1 MSHPEQKRT
10 KIVATLGPACDRVD
24 TLRAMIAAGMNV
36 VRINFSHA
44 KHEQTSATVARVRAA
59 ADEAGVP
66 VAILGDLRG
75 PRIRVGEMTG
85 GAITLEAGK
94 DLLLTPEFCTG
105 TPERISVTF
114 PKLADDVEPGA
125 TLLLDD
131 GNLLLRV
138 HEARGAEVLAHV
150 ERGGTLSSNRGI
162 NLPGRRV
169 SLPSLTEKDKGDVAF
184 AVEEGF
190 DFLALSFVQSADD
203 VRGLQTLLATHR
215 ANIPIIAKIEKKS
228 ALDDI
233 EAIART
239 AYGVMVARGDLALE
253 MSLPDVP
260 IAQKRII
267 AVCRQAASP
276 VITAT
281 QMLESM
287 THAPKPTRAEATDV
301 ANAIFDGTDA
311 VMLSGESAVGE
322 YPVET
327 VAMMSAIAARA
338 ERAWLGGELP
348 GPPPLRENS
357 EPGACVARAAE
368 ELAMHVGAR
377 AILTHTT
384 GGTTTRRVACHRPRM
399 PVLAL
404 SPDEG
409 VRRRLAL
416 VWGVESER
424 SDEIRSTEHM
434 VEVALK
440 AAAARCGARPGDTV
454 VIVAGTPYRVSGRT
468 NLIKVETIPPEG
480 SRDAGES

>member
-1 MSHPEQKRT
+1 MSNPGQKRT
-10 KIVATLGPACDRVD
+10 KIIATLGPASDRED

-44 KHEQTSATVARVRAA
+44 KPEVLRATLDRVRRAA
-59 ADEAGVP
+59 AAAGVP
-66 VAILGDLRG
+66 IGILGDLRG

-94 DLLLTPEFCTG
+94 EIILTPDPCLGIPDRIG
-105 TPERISVTF
+105 TTF
-114 PKLADDVEPGA
+114 PALAGDVAPDA

-131 GNLLLRV
+131 GNLVLRV
-138 HEARGAEVLAHV
+138 REVRGAEVRAHI

-169 SLPSLTEKDKGDVAF
+169 SLPSITAKDEADMAF
-184 AVEEGF
+184 AVAEGF
-190 DFLALSFVQSADD
+190 DFLALSFVQSAAD
-203 VRGLQTLLATHR
+203 VRELQGKLA
-215 ANIPIIAKIEKKS
+215 ALGSAIPIIAKIEKKS

-233 EAIART
+233 EAIAST

-253 MSLPDVP
+253 MSLPEVP

-311 VMLSGESAVGE
+311 VMLSGESAMGE

-327 VAMMSAIAARA
+327 VAVMSAIAARA
-338 ERAWLGGELP
+338 EQAWLGGELP
-348 GPPPLRENS
+348 GPPLLRESS

-368 ELAMHVGAR
+368 E
-377 AILTHTT
+377 T
-384 GGTTTRRVACHRPRM
+384 GDERWCAGDPHPHHGRHHDATRG
-399 PVLAL
+399 L
-404 SPDEG
+404 SPAADADPGAEP
-409 VRRRLAL
+409 RR
-416 VWGVESER
+416 GC
-424 SDEIRSTEHM
+424 
-434 VEVALK
+434 
-440 AAAARCGARPGDTV
+440 AAAA
-454 VIVAGTPYRVSGRT
+454 GTHLGGGKR
-468 NLIKVETIPPEG
+468 
-480 SRDAGES
+480 A